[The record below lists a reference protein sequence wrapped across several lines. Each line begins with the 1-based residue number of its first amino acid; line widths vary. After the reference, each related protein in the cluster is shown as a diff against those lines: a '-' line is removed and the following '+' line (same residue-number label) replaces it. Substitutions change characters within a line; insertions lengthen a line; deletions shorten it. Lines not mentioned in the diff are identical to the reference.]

1 MMKRWV
7 KRLLALALT
16 LALGVWVFSDG
27 RWMTLGE
34 VFARLS
40 PGVIA
45 LTLLGLLA
53 SYVLRALR
61 VFDEFHRDSRVK
73 FGACLRIVL
82 IHNAAV
88 NIMPFRGGE
97 AAFPV
102 LLGRIFGTPLP
113 RALASLFWFR
123 LQDAL
128 VVAMMAVTVWPGLPW
143 ALRAPGLLALLAF
156 AFFLPRW
163 AQRPHDWAGRGA
175 LAGKFAR
182 LRDAFAE
189 SSRHARLGWWWT
201 VANWSVK
208 LAAQAWLLAALL
220 DTAMVN
226 GSAGAL
232 GAELAAILP
241 IQGIA
246 GFGTYEAGAAA
257 ALLPHGIALEHGL
270 KAALAL
276 HIFIIASALCAGA
289 VAMVWPHSNPPLSPL
304 PRRFHS

>member
-1 MMKRWV
+1 MKRWI

-16 LALGVWVFSDG
+16 LALGLWFFADG
-27 RWMTLGE
+27 RWTTLGE

-45 LTLLGLLA
+45 LTLAGLLA

-61 VFDEFHRDSRVK
+61 VYEEFHHDSTVK

-88 NIMPFRGGE
+88 NVMPFRGGE

-102 LLGRIFGTPLP
+102 LLGRTFGTPLT

-128 VVAMMAVTVWPGLPW
+128 VVAVVAVMVWPGLPW
-143 ALRAPGLLALLAF
+143 VVRGSGVLALLAF
-156 AFFLPRW
+156 AFFFPRW

-175 LAGKFAR
+175 LAGKFAK

-220 DTAMVN
+220 DTAMPN
-226 GSAGAL
+226 GAAGAL

-241 IQGIA
+241 IQGVA

-257 ALLPHGIALEHGL
+257 ALLPHGIALDDGL

-289 VAMVWPHSNPPLSPL
+289 LAMAYSAKEPTP
-304 PRRFHS
+304 